1 MNISII
7 GAGSTAL
14 AGAAYFNLKNVPCQV
29 YVRNRIK
36 AACWN
41 QSPLTVRGKIDT
53 SLYVPFTTDLK
64 KAVEEADILMVC
76 THATDHEGVVE
87 EIAPFLHDGQCL
99 LFMNGCWG
107 AIKACRLLSKQ
118 QDAPSISI
126 AETANMPF
134 IAHLSTD
141 YKTLEFKAMKEEI
154 GYSCLGEEGELST
167 LLHLMAPKVSRVA
180 SPASTS
186 LSATNPIIHVT
197 ACLFNMTRIENGEK
211 FHFFGDSLTPKV
223 AAYMEACDGER
234 IAIGKAL
241 GLSLSSLLDVLN
253 ASWGEKKENL
263 YDALTENQSY
273 KTVMGPTD
281 LKGRY
286 LSEDLPCGMGSLR
299 DLSDM
304 MHVDAPH
311 IRSLVDTLS
320 LYLGKP
326 YTPFLTPQDLR
337 VIKSLK

>member
-1 MNISII
+1 MKISII

-14 AGAAYFNLKNVPCQV
+14 AGTAYFNLKNVPCQV

-36 AACWN
+36 AACWD

-53 SLYVPFTTDLK
+53 SLYVPFTNDLK
-64 KAVEEADILMVC
+64 KAVDDADILMVC
-76 THATDHEGVVE
+76 THATDHEAVVE
-87 EIAPFLHDGQCL
+87 EIAPYLHDGQCL

-107 AIKACRLLSKQ
+107 AIKAYRLLSRMQ
-118 QDAPSISI
+118 NVPSITI

-134 IAHLSTD
+134 IARLSAD
-141 YKTLEFKAMKEEI
+141 YKTLDFKAIKEEI
-154 GYSCLGEEGELST
+154 GYSCLGEEGEFST
-167 LLHLMAPKVSRVA
+167 LLHLMAHKVSRVA

-197 ACLFNMTRIENGEK
+197 TCLFNVTRIENGES
-211 FHFFGDSLTPKV
+211 FHFFGAPLTKRV
-223 AAYMEACDGER
+223 AAYMEACDEER

-253 ASWGEKKENL
+253 ASWGEKKETL
-263 YDALTENQSY
+263 YEALTENESY
-273 KTVMGPTD
+273 KTVMGPAD

-286 LSEDLPCGMGSLR
+286 LAEDLPCGMGSLR

-320 LYLGKP
+320 LYLGKT
-326 YTPFLTPQDLR
+326 YQPFLTPQDLR